1 MEQDNKETLKAAAG
15 LWQVH
20 LKKLHYDMPVQG
32 SLERSIFRVVLEDEK
47 GDLFVLEQIPPK
59 SLEHKKEIAAILD
72 LLSKKKLTCIK
83 PTAMPILNIH
93 ACPVGHGTTT

>member
-1 MEQDNKETLKAAAG
+1 M
-15 LWQVH
+15 H

-83 PTAMPILNIH
+83 PTATPILNIH
-93 ACPVGHGTTT
+93 ACHLGYGTTT